1 MSPGEIVRNG
11 TRRLLAEEHIAYAL
25 VLSLVLI
32 CATVYAIYTKDHS
45 ANVWAV
51 YVGVVTGI
59 MGLLTGRKTPAASRS
74 TDAE

>member
-1 MSPGEIVRNG
+1 MSPTEFARNSA
-11 TRRLLAEEHIAYAL
+11 RRLLAEEHIAYAL

-59 MGLLTGRKTPAASRS
+59 MGLLTGRKAPASRS
-74 TDAE
+74 TDASE